1 MIIDTHCHIDLYPN
15 PRQVLEDSVQANI
28 TVLAM
33 TNLPSHFEMGYAHF
47 QSLKKIRLSLGMHP
61 LMANSHKKEFD
72 LFLKN
77 LNKTSYIGEVGLD
90 FSKEGI
96 STKEIQ
102 IDTFSK
108 ILNVISRQTKI
119 LSIHSRKAEK
129 EVLDLLVKNNIQSA
143 IFHWYS
149 GGLNLIDEIVKKGY
163 YFSIN
168 PAMVKSV
175 SGRKIISKIPKEF
188 ILTETD
194 GPFIEENNSSLK
206 PGQVQTVIS
215 FLAKEWMFT
224 TEDVK
229 KIILSNFLTIVNRL
243 K

>member
-15 PRQVLEDSVQANI
+15 PKKVLQDCVNANI

-33 TNLPSHFEMGYAHF
+33 TNLPSHFEMGYTHF
-47 QSLKKIRLSLGMHP
+47 QSLKKIRLALGMHP
-61 LMANSHKKEFD
+61 LMADSHKKEFN

-77 LNKTSYIGEVGLD
+77 VSKTSYIGEVGLD

-96 STKEIQ
+96 STKELQ
-102 IDTFSK
+102 IETFEK
-108 ILNVISRQTKI
+108 ILNAITNQKKV
-119 LSIHSRKAEK
+119 LSIHSRLAEK
-129 EVLDLLVKNNIQSA
+129 EVLELLKKYKIKNV

-149 GGLNLIDEIVKKGY
+149 GGLNLIGEIVNSGY

-168 PAMVKSV
+168 PAMIRSA
-175 SGRKIISKIPKEF
+175 SGRKIIAQIPREF

-194 GPFIEENNSSLK
+194 GPFISENNIQVK
-206 PGQVQTVIS
+206 PGQVRNVLS
-215 FLAKEWMFT
+215 YLSNEWEVSVDEVQKRIHSNFNR
-224 TEDVK
+224 
-229 KIILSNFLTIVNRL
+229 ILSQI